1 MATKK
6 SYEVRFGINDTEIS
20 KQLAGI
26 DKSLKSTQGELKLLK
41 TNLSD
46 NWDTS
51 KWARAQEIGTK
62 AVQDSIQKVELLKKR
77 FAEMEAEGVTEKNQ
91 AAFESLRKEI
101 LAAENATERAKKELQ
116 KLNDIKLDTIRKQ
129 IKQVSDSLTSI
140 GTKLSIGVTVPIVAA
155 GAASVKMAS
164 DMDEAINKVDV
175 AFGDASRTVHNFSNT
190 TLTTYGIAKST
201 ALDMAGYFGDMA
213 TSMGFS
219 RQEAAEMSTQLVALA
234 GDLASFK
241 NISLDE
247 AQTALSAIFT
257 GETESMKRL
266 GLVITETNLQSYAL
280 ANGIEKTVS
289 KMNQQEKTA
298 LRLQYTLDGT
308 KNAQGDFARTSGN
321 TANQLRTLSESLKEL
336 AAIAG
341 QELIPMVLP
350 IIKQLNQII
359 QKVGLLDDGTK
370 DMIMKLAIFAAAF
383 GPLLTVS
390 GKMAGVVSTLVGAY
404 KALKTAQAGAAAG
417 QTALNVAMSANPAGA
432 VAAAIGVLVAALGS
446 LAIAS
451 SLTGNAAESLSKK
464 IDGISDSYK
473 SAAQAADKE
482 ALSQESE
489 LKLVEKL
496 LPKYEELNNKTDK
509 TTQEKAELKR
519 AVDDINRVLPDNI
532 TLLDQEKGI
541 YEGMPDVIQNT
552 IDKRREEIKV
562 LQERSVALAAMEA
575 QSKLLAESG
584 YSTIDDAKAALSEA
598 EAAKDIFIG
607 GSWISQALWDSFG
620 IDTTEL
626 KLNQRYKEQRSEISK
641 LVKDYEKYQNVINSY
656 VNKGGSLT
664 TYEGS
669 NVNGSAVKTSGEK
682 ALEAYKSYRA
692 ALDHQLAMD
701 EITTEQYYATLENYD
716 RQYLAGYSENLA
728 EHRKVLEE
736 LHKYKK
742 SVQSDEVKR
751 LEELA
756 EAEKKAREESLK
768 NAEDFTNKVVSLAE
782 KEANAKI
789 AAIDAEL
796 AARDKLKAAQESA
809 LKLQQAQ
816 AQLAFTTD
824 EDSRESLKKEIARLK
839 ENIAEQQYQS
849 DAEAQKAAIQ
859 AQLNQLKSNADA
871 AVSNMR
877 ATITPESVNPYIT
890 QLMPNL
896 TVNAQGLS
904 VAQAQMLIQQ
914 ALKTAL
920 YE

>member
-1 MATKK
+1 
-6 SYEVRFGINDTEIS
+6 
-20 KQLAGI
+20 
-26 DKSLKSTQGELKLLK
+26 
-41 TNLSD
+41 
-46 NWDTS
+46 
-51 KWARAQEIGTK
+51 
-62 AVQDSIQKVELLKKR
+62 
-77 FAEMEAEGVTEKNQ
+77 
-91 AAFESLRKEI
+91 
-101 LAAENATERAKKELQ
+101 
-116 KLNDIKLDTIRKQ
+116 
-129 IKQVSDSLTSI
+129 
-140 GTKLSIGVTVPIVAA
+140 
-155 GAASVKMAS
+155 
-164 DMDEAINKVDV
+164 
-175 AFGDASRTVHNFSNT
+175 
-190 TLTTYGIAKST
+190 
-201 ALDMAGYFGDMA
+201 
-213 TSMGFS
+213 
-219 RQEAAEMSTQLVALA
+219 
-234 GDLASFK
+234 
-241 NISLDE
+241 
-247 AQTALSAIFT
+247 
-257 GETESMKRL
+257 
-266 GLVITETNLQSYAL
+266 
-280 ANGIEKTVS
+280 
-289 KMNQQEKTA
+289 
-298 LRLQYTLDGT
+298 
-308 KNAQGDFARTSGN
+308 
-321 TANQLRTLSESLKEL
+321 
-336 AAIAG
+336 
-341 QELIPMVLP
+341 
-350 IIKQLNQII
+350 
-359 QKVGLLDDGTK
+359 
-370 DMIMKLAIFAAAF
+370 
-383 GPLLTVS
+383 
-390 GKMAGVVSTLVGAY
+390 
-404 KALKTAQAGAAAG
+404 
-417 QTALNVAMSANPAGA
+417 
-432 VAAAIGVLVAALGS
+432 
-446 LAIAS
+446 
-451 SLTGNAAESLSKK
+451 
-464 IDGISDSYK
+464 
-473 SAAQAADKE
+473 
-482 ALSQESE
+482 
-489 LKLVEKL
+489 
-496 LPKYEELNNKTDK
+496 
-509 TTQEKAELKR
+509 
-519 AVDDINRVLPDNI
+519 
-532 TLLDQEKGI
+532 
-541 YEGMPDVIQNT
+541 MPDAIQNT

-914 ALKTAL
+914 ALKKAL